1 MWLIHAGFMSY
12 ETGIARKKNALAT
25 AMKNILTI
33 AVVTPTFYYFG
44 WWIYNC
50 NQPGLP
56 IGPNSSDFTAAACQ
70 GGIPWSDAFG
80 PNLTNN
86 INLVFFL
93 AFLLFSWTTASIMSG
108 AIIERARLTAYLILA
123 CLLGSVV
130 WILDAAWGWSAGG
143 WLTLR
148 FGFHDSIASG
158 VVHGVA
164 GAFTLGVLFQLG
176 PRIGKYTREGLARQF
191 KPHNLH
197 MTLLGLMLIFT
208 GFYAFYAACL
218 VIASTAFPGWANIYL
233 SPTTLG
239 SIAMI
244 ITMGFAGGFTGGYF
258 ASRGDPFWTV
268 SGGLAGVISVSAG
281 ADVYAPTL
289 GYLISMASAAMAV
302 YVGTWIEKKM
312 RVDDAVGAVAVHGFM
327 GFLGMFWVGVFAA
340 GYPTGVNNVDSSL
353 GGQLIG
359 MATFLPLGFLTGY
372 CAAWVMKKLNILRVP
387 PEVELM
393 GLDVAEY
400 EPNLYLP
407 EVAVAAEQLVEPDG
421 TPVDAAL
428 VLTHGERRGGD
439 LDAVANRQRARL
451 HRSQGGLQ
459 RGRHRRLRPPGQL
472 PGLRGLRD
480 VHAGVDVWRG
490 REQRRDALH
499 DRDLARHRRDGG
511 GARRLGH
518 VREPQA
524 DSRGCR
530 IHTSRDT
537 GHRAAAAARRSGR
550 RTMIN
555 NGSSRRQIEFPPL
568 QTHKKSFEMA
578 VLAISILCAIVVLVI
593 VLFTNIGNEFRP
605 TV

>member
-1 MWLIHAGFMSY
+1 MIGTLIAQVESLRDAASAAGQTQDSLIIGEQYYFFTVVLMWLIHCGFMSY

-108 AIIERARLTAYLILA
+108 AIIERARLSAYLLLA
-123 CLLGSVV
+123 CMLGSVV

-164 GAFTLGVLFQLG
+164 GAFTLGVLFNLG
-176 PRIGKYTREGLARQF
+176 PRIGKYTREGLTRQF

-239 SIAMI
+239 TIAMI
-244 ITMGFAGGFTGGYF
+244 ITFGFAGGFTGGYF

-289 GYLISMASAAMAV
+289 GYLLAMASAAMVV
-302 YVGTWIEKKM
+302 YAGNWIEKKM
-312 RVDDAVGAVAVHGFM
+312 RVDDAVGAVAVHGVA
-327 GFLGMFWVGVFAA
+327 GFLGMLWVGVFAA
-340 GYPTGVNNVDSSL
+340 GYPTGVNNVDSSI
-353 GGQLIG
+353 GGQLMG

-372 CAAWVMKKLNILRVP
+372 LMSFVMKKLNILRVP

-407 EVAVAAEQLVEPDG
+407 EVAVANEQLVEPDG
-421 TPVDAAL
+421 TQVEA
-428 VLTHGERRGGD
+428 
-439 LDAVANRQRARL
+439 
-451 HRSQGGLQ
+451 
-459 RGRHRRLRPPGQL
+459 
-472 PGLRGLRD
+472 
-480 VHAGVDVWRG
+480 
-490 REQRRDALH
+490 
-499 DRDLARHRRDGG
+499 
-511 GARRLGH
+511 
-518 VREPQA
+518 
-524 DSRGCR
+524 
-530 IHTSRDT
+530 
-537 GHRAAAAARRSGR
+537 
-550 RTMIN
+550 
-555 NGSSRRQIEFPPL
+555 
-568 QTHKKSFEMA
+568 
-578 VLAISILCAIVVLVI
+578 AIVLRNARDEVKA
-593 VLFTNIGNEFRP
+593 
-605 TV
+605 

>member
-1 MWLIHAGFMSY
+1 MIGSLIAQVGNLKDAASAAGQTQDSLILGEQYYFFTVVLMWLIHAGFMSY
-12 ETGIARKKNALAT
+12 ETGVARKKNALAT

-56 IGPNSSDFTAAACQ
+56 VGPNSSDFTSVACQ
-70 GGIPWSDAFG
+70 SGIPWSDTFG

-123 CLLGSVV
+123 CALGSVV

-191 KPHNLH
+191 RPHNLH

-239 SIAMI
+239 TIAMI

-289 GYLISMASAAMAV
+289 GYLIAMASAAIAV
-302 YVGTWIEKKM
+302 YAGDFIERKM

-340 GYPTGVNNVDSSL
+340 GYPTGVNNVDSSIW
-353 GGQLIG
+353 GQLIG
-359 MATFLPLGFLTGY
+359 MATFLPLGFLSGY
-372 CAAWVMKKLNILRVP
+372 VASWIMKKLNILRVP

-393 GLDVAEY
+393 GLDNAEY
-400 EPNLYLP
+400 VPNLYLP
-407 EVAVAAEQLVEPDG
+407 EVATPGELIVEPDG
-421 TPVDAAL
+421 TMVPSEA
-428 VLTHGERRGGD
+428 VL
-439 LDAVANRQRARL
+439 L
-451 HRSQGGLQ
+451 
-459 RGRHRRLRPPGQL
+459 
-472 PGLRGLRD
+472 
-480 VHAGVDVWRG
+480 
-490 REQRRDALH
+490 
-499 DRDLARHRRDGG
+499 
-511 GARRLGH
+511 
-518 VREPQA
+518 
-524 DSRGCR
+524 
-530 IHTSRDT
+530 
-537 GHRAAAAARRSGR
+537 AARD
-550 RTMIN
+550 
-555 NGSSRRQIEFPPL
+555 E
-568 QTHKKSFEMA
+568 
-578 VLAISILCAIVVLVI
+578 VVV
-593 VLFTNIGNEFRP
+593 
-605 TV
+605 

>member
-1 MWLIHAGFMSY
+1 MIGSLIAQVESLKDAASAAGQSQDSLILGEQFYYFTVVIMWLIHCGFMSY
-12 ETGIARKKNALAT
+12 ETGVARRKNALAT

-108 AIIERARLTAYLILA
+108 AIIERARLSAYLLLA
-123 CLLGSVV
+123 CALGSVV

-143 WLTLR
+143 WMTLR
-148 FGFHDSIASG
+148 FGFHDSIASA

-164 GAFTLGVLFQLG
+164 GAFTLGVLFNLG

-191 KPHNLH
+191 RPHNLH

-208 GFYAFYAACL
+208 GFYGFYAACL

-289 GYLISMASAAMAV
+289 GYLIAMASAAIAV
-302 YVGTWIEKKM
+302 YSGNWIEQKM
-312 RVDDAVGAVAVHGFM
+312 RVDDAVGAVAVHGVM
-327 GFLGMFWVGVFAA
+327 GFLGIIWVGVFAA
-340 GYPTGVNNVDSSL
+340 GYPTGVNNVDSSI

-359 MATFLPLGFLTGY
+359 VATFLPLGFLSGY
-372 CAAWVMKKLNILRVP
+372 VMSWVMKKLNILRVP

-400 EPNLYLP
+400 DPNLYLP

-421 TPVDAAL
+421 TSVEAA
-428 VLTHGERRGGD
+428 
-439 LDAVANRQRARL
+439 
-451 HRSQGGLQ
+451 
-459 RGRHRRLRPPGQL
+459 
-472 PGLRGLRD
+472 
-480 VHAGVDVWRG
+480 
-490 REQRRDALH
+490 
-499 DRDLARHRRDGG
+499 
-511 GARRLGH
+511 
-518 VREPQA
+518 
-524 DSRGCR
+524 
-530 IHTSRDT
+530 
-537 GHRAAAAARRSGR
+537 
-550 RTMIN
+550 
-555 NGSSRRQIEFPPL
+555 
-568 QTHKKSFEMA
+568 
-578 VLAISILCAIVVLVI
+578 VVLKTARDEV
-593 VLFTNIGNEFRP
+593 V
-605 TV
+605 V